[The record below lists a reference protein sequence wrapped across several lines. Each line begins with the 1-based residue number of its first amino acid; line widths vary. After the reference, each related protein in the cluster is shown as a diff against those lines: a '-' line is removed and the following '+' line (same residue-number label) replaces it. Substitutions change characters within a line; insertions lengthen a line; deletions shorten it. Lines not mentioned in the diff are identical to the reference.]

1 MMKKYS
7 QFIIGLLVGLSI
19 GFFLGKMIVPTN
31 QSVQSFPNSTTKYV
45 SSEKKSSAKST
56 FHEDSNIENNYSAND
71 EIPEKVYTVLKFIKE
86 HQEAPE
92 GYVGGRE
99 FKNRE
104 NQLPMYTNDQE
115 KIQYQEWDVN
125 PKIEGQNRG
134 KERLVTGDD
143 ERNWYTNNHYKTFTQ
158 IKNK

>member
-7 QFIIGLLVGLSI
+7 QFIIGLLVGLSL
-19 GFFLGKMIVPTN
+19 GFFLGKMMVPPN
-31 QSVQSFPNSTTKYV
+31 QGVQSNSNSTTKYA
-45 SSEKKSSAKST
+45 SSDNKSSTKST
-56 FHEDSNIENNYSAND
+56 FHEDTNTENNYSAND
-71 EIPEKVYTVLKFIKE
+71 EIPEKVYAVLKFIKE
-86 HQEAPE
+86 HHEAPA

-104 NQLPMYTNDQE
+104 NQLPMYTNDHE
-115 KIQYQEWDVN
+115 KIKYQEWDVN